1 MNTHTPPLATL
12 DNNYFT
18 NEHKILI
25 FYILNK
31 IPEIEIRKIIWEKI
45 IEYEEEEINKLI
57 TQAWYDDINIVLQ
70 ELAQDERIDYQDL
83 LNDLLPFNLII

>member
-12 DNNYFT
+12 DHNYFT

-31 IPEIEIRKIIWEKI
+31 IPEIEIRKIIWVKI

-83 LNDLLPFNLII
+83 FNDLLPFNLII

>member
-1 MNTHTPPLATL
+1 MNTPIPSATV
-12 DNNYFT
+12 DNNYFDD
-18 NEHKILI
+18 NHKILI

-57 TQAWYDDINIVLQ
+57 TQAWYDDINTVLQ
-70 ELAQDERIDYQDL
+70 KLTQDERINYEDL
-83 LNDLLPFNLII
+83 FNDLLPFNLII

>member
-45 IEYEEEEINKLI
+45 IEYEEEEINNLI
-57 TQAWYDDINIVLQ
+57 KQAWYDDVNIVLQ
-70 ELAQDERIDYQDL
+70 ELIQDERINYQ
-83 LNDLLPFNLII
+83 

>member
-45 IEYEEEEINKLI
+45 IEYEEEINKLI

-83 LNDLLPFNLII
+83 FNDLLPFNLII

>member
-1 MNTHTPPLATL
+1 MNTPTPPLASL

-18 NEHKILI
+18 NEHRILI
-25 FYILNK
+25 FYILTK

-70 ELAQDERIDYQDL
+70 ELTQDERIDYQDL
-83 LNDLLPFNLII
+83 FNELLPFNLII